1 MNIFLAPTEYMAF
14 KNEVNQVQETGMNKF
29 DDEEKSPLCTLCGAL
44 RLSPRCRKPVD
55 GLPTRPKICRI
66 CLVYLAVACF

>member
-1 MNIFLAPTEYMAF
+1 MFILAPTEYMTL
-14 KNEVNQVQETGMNKF
+14 KQEVNKVQATGMNVF
-29 DDEEKSPLCTLCGAL
+29 EEDEESNPLCTLCGAL

-66 CLVYLAVACF
+66 CLVYLAAACF

>member
-1 MNIFLAPTEYMAF
+1 MAF

-44 RLSPRCRKPVD
+44 RLSPRCRKPVETIMKIK
-55 GLPTRPKICRI
+55 PTPSK
-66 CLVYLAVACF
+66 